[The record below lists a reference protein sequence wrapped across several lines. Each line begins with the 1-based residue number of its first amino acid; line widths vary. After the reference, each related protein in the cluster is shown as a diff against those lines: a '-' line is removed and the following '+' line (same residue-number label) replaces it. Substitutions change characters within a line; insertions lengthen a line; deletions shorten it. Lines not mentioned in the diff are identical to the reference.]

1 MNVIT
6 GLRASRQLHNSYNPT
21 TCYNDQAPARAK
33 HHQFYPKEEDGE
45 RGEQGGLCPADEITM
60 DSAQWKSCQDYT

>member
-6 GLRASRQLHNSYNPT
+6 GFIASRQLHNSYNHT
-21 TCYNDQAPARAK
+21 ACHNDQAPARAK
-33 HHQFYPKEEDGE
+33 HHQFYQKKEEEE

-60 DSAQWKSCQDYT
+60 DSAQ